1 MMKINPIQLHFF
13 PKKKT
18 NNSIHSLYMRMQ
30 IGSERC
36 DISLKYELSKE
47 SWDKSNQRLKPKHPD
62 QTLVSVLMNEYR
74 HRAHAIYQK
83 SIQFG
88 KSPSVFDV
96 RNKLLGNPGEG
107 ATASCIFEMFRKAID
122 RKRALAGENNSAAT
136 IQKYGRTKGHLENF
150 VKATFNKSIFP
161 CEDIT
166 LKFIEDFE
174 VYLKNRGN
182 CQHNSAMKH
191 IQTFRTI
198 FKTAI
203 AHGYVKNDPFANYK
217 IRLQEVVRDCLNQ
230 DEINRIE
237 SVELSNKKLM
247 RVRDFFLFSC
257 YTGLAYAEIYNLK
270 AKNIQLE
277 NGQYW
282 IRTRRLKTNVI
293 TNVPLLEKPKAI
305 LLNYNSKLHELADN
319 DLVFPILSNQKTNDY
334 LKIIALHCG
343 ITKNLHFHLARH
355 SFATTVLLTNGV
367 PIESVSSMLGHKR
380 IATTQHYA
388 KMVDKKLE
396 EDMQKLQSRLS
407 ALNGK

>member
-74 HRAHAIYQK
+74 HRAHAIYQE
-83 SIQFG
+83 SIQLG

-96 RNKLLGNPGEG
+96 RNELLGIPDEG
-107 ATASCIFEMFRKAID
+107 VSASCIFEMFRKAID

-203 AHGYVKNDPFANYK
+203 AHGYVKNDPFSNYK

>member
-1 MMKINPIQLHFF
+1 MMKIKPIQLHFF
-13 PKKKT
+13 LKRRAKS
-18 NNSIHSLYMRMQ
+18 NNYSLYMRMR
-30 IGSERC
+30 IGDDRC
-36 DISLKYELSKE
+36 DISLEYKLTLD
-47 SWDKSNQRLKPKHPD
+47 SWDKTHQRLKPKHPD
-62 QTLVSVLMNEYR
+62 QTRVSVLMNEYR
-74 HRAHAIYQK
+74 HRAHAIYQE
-83 SIQFG
+83 SIQLG

-96 RNKLLGNPGEG
+96 RNELLGIPEEG
-107 ATASCIFEMFRKAID
+107 VSVSCIFEMFRKAID

-174 VYLKNRGN
+174 IYLKNRGN

-305 LLNYNSKLHELADN
+305 LLKYNSKLNELADN

>member
-74 HRAHAIYQK
+74 HRAHAIYQE
-83 SIQFG
+83 SIQLG

-407 ALNGK
+407 ALGGK

>member
-74 HRAHAIYQK
+74 HRAHAIYQE
-83 SIQFG
+83 SIQLG

-293 TNVPLLEKPKAI
+293 TNVPLLEKPSAI
-305 LLNYNSKLHELADN
+305 LLKYNSKLHELADN
-319 DLVFPILSNQKTNDY
+319 DLVFPVLSNQKTNDY

-407 ALNGK
+407 ALGGK

>member
-47 SWDKSNQRLKPKHPD
+47 SWDKSNQRLKPKHRD
-62 QTLVSVLMNEYR
+62 QTRVSVLMNEYR
-74 HRAHAIYQK
+74 HRAHAIYQE
-83 SIQFG
+83 SIQLG

-96 RNKLLGNPGEG
+96 RNELLGIPEEG
-107 ATASCIFEMFRKAID
+107 VSASCIFEMYRKAID

-198 FKTAI
+198 FKMAI

>member
-1 MMKINPIQLHFF
+1 MKINPIQLHFF

-47 SWDKSNQRLKPKHPD
+47 SWDKSNQRLKPKHRD
-62 QTLVSVLMNEYR
+62 QTRVSVLMNEYR
-74 HRAHAIYQK
+74 HRAHAIYQE
-83 SIQFG
+83 SIQLG

-96 RNKLLGNPGEG
+96 RNELLGIPEEG
-107 ATASCIFEMFRKAID
+107 VSASCIFEMYRKAID

-198 FKTAI
+198 FKMAI

>member
-30 IGSERC
+30 IGIERC

-47 SWDKSNQRLKPKHPD
+47 SWDKSNQRLKPKHRD
-62 QTLVSVLMNEYR
+62 QTRVSVLMNEYR
-74 HRAHAIYQK
+74 HRAHAIYQE
-83 SIQFG
+83 SIQLG

-96 RNKLLGNPGEG
+96 RNELLGIPDEG
-107 ATASCIFEMFRKAID
+107 VSASCIFEMFRKAID

-203 AHGYVKNDPFANYK
+203 AHGYLKNDPFANYK

-293 TNVPLLEKPKAI
+293 TNVPLLEKPRAI
-305 LLNYNSKLHELADN
+305 LLKYNSKLHELADN

-407 ALNGK
+407 ALGRK

>member
-47 SWDKSNQRLKPKHPD
+47 SWDKSNQRLKPKHRD
-62 QTLVSVLMNEYR
+62 QTRVSVLMNEYR
-74 HRAHAIYQK
+74 HRAHAIYQE
-83 SIQFG
+83 SIQLG

-203 AHGYVKNDPFANYK
+203 AHGYVKNDPFSNYK

-270 AKNIQLE
+270 SKNIQLE

-305 LLNYNSKLHELADN
+305 LLKYNSKLHELADN
-319 DLVFPILSNQKTNDY
+319 DLVFPVLSNQKTNDY

-407 ALNGK
+407 ALGRK